1 VSATAR
7 VSAALWRRAWLR
19 ATLTL
24 TPPLA
29 WFLVIYLASLVL
41 MLVTAFWTVNPF
53 TNVLE
58 HNWSFANFSQ
68 LFSPTYGTIIARTTE
83 MAGLVTATDIAL
95 ALPFAYRSLDVGVRA
110 IDLRTLV
117 DAARSLGAS
126 WFTLITRV
134 ILPNVRTA
142 VLTAAYKRAVE
153 AGHAGGD
160 ADSEPGT
167 VVLDFAAVDYIN
179 STGIALIVSVLAR
192 ARAER
197 RKVVASGLS
206 AHYREIF
213 DITRLSDFI
222 ELFPDLDHAVSQLT
236 RPAA

>member
-1 VSATAR
+1 MTSMCEATTRAVPGAAVIEIR
-7 VSAALWRRAWLR
+7 GEVDGSAA
-19 ATLTL
+19 
-24 TPPLA
+24 
-29 WFLVIYLASLVL
+29 
-41 MLVTAFWTVNPF
+41 
-53 TNVLE
+53 
-58 HNWSFANFSQ
+58 
-68 LFSPTYGTIIARTTE
+68 
-83 MAGLVTATDIAL
+83 
-95 ALPFAYRSLDVGVRA
+95 
-110 IDLRTLV
+110 
-117 DAARSLGAS
+117 
-126 WFTLITRV
+126 
-134 ILPNVRTA
+134 A